1 MTLSLSLQMYET
13 PLFLA
18 ALDGR
23 EKAVALLLDNGAL
36 VNITDSELN
45 SPLHAAAKGGH
56 VGVAALLLERGANP
70 NQPNEVRV
78 RGGGRACRVP
88 ARVRR
93 VLLKAST
100 QQDAAVMDAPLIP
113 LSPRPLCALLA
124 LSSPRIDVYV
134 R

>member
-78 RGGGRACRVP
+78 RGGARVP
-88 ARVRR
+88 GSRSRAQGAAEGV
-93 VLLKAST
+93 
-100 QQDAAVMDAPLIP
+100 DAARCRTP
-113 LSPRPLCALLA
+113 
-124 LSSPRIDVYV
+124 
-134 R
+134 